1 MITHLNKKNNPTMVD
16 ISKKNNTKRLA
27 VAQGTIQFSKNT
39 FKEIESLKTKK
50 GEIINTSIIAGI
62 LGAKKTSDIIPLSH
76 NIIIENIDIDIS
88 TKKKDSLLIV
98 TCYVQSFG
106 KTGVEMEALT
116 GVAIACLTIYDMCK
130 NIDKKIIIKNI
141 QLLEK
146 KGGKS
151 DFFKSLDS

>member
-1 MITHLNKKNNPTMVD
+1 M
-16 ISKKNNTKRLA
+16 
-27 VAQGTIQFSKNT
+27 
-39 FKEIESLKTKK
+39 
-50 GEIINTSIIAGI
+50 
-62 LGAKKTSDIIPLSH
+62 SH

-130 NIDKKIIIKNI
+130 NIDKLYIICKHGHIFVLTI
-141 QLLEK
+141 
-146 KGGKS
+146 
-151 DFFKSLDS
+151 